1 MSCYFMDKQAN
12 DYFILSPPPL
22 PEILNGESCV
32 CVCVYLCQDECL
44 TLLSHRI
51 TSVFIWFNGMPGFVS
66 FCCVTFYINLSR
78 KKKKQHNDTQSRRK
92 QIQLVKTLLYSKVV
106 CMLSHV
112 LLSSL
117 PSIVL
122 ASVENG
128 KQFSISLLFNVNNDR
143 TPYKKK
149 KPKHLFYNLIFP
161 QRCFQEIK
169 T

>member
-1 MSCYFMDKQAN
+1 MDKQAN

-112 LLSSL
+112 LLSFL

-143 TPYKKK
+143 TLYKKNK
-149 KPKHLFYNLIFP
+149 KKNPNIYFTI
-161 QRCFQEIK
+161 
-169 T
+169 